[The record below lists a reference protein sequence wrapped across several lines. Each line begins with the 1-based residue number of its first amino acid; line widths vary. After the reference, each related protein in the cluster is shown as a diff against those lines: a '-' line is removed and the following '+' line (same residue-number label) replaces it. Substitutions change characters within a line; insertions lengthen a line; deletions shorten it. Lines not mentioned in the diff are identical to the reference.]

1 MRIETDP
8 SDPDTL
14 PERNRRAYA
23 AWLFWR
29 AYGKYCPDPLT
40 PAERAH
46 ARTALAIKRARAQR
60 WLLDVR
66 VAQLHDLKARGKV
79 LPFARKVTP

>member
-8 SDPDTL
+8 SDPDTMI
-14 PERNRRAYA
+14 ERNRRAYA

-29 AYGKYCPDPLT
+29 AYGKHCPDPLT

-46 ARTALAIKRARAQR
+46 ARTALAIKRARARQWLAASRAAQR
-60 WLLDVR
+60 M
-66 VAQLHDLKARGKV
+66 DLEARGKV
-79 LPFARKVTP
+79 LPFARRVTP